1 MSEPITLLCSP
12 SQANTAKQCRR
23 LWGFRYLDKIRSAPT
38 ASQAKGTNLH
48 EVGENWLR
56 DGTIPPATDI
66 GKRFLAGI
74 QHLPEPSPQLLVEH
88 AFLFEDGDVHWR
100 GFIDCVDPTG
110 DIIVV
115 IDHKTTKNF
124 YWAKKPAELRLD
136 TQSTIY
142 AKAVMDKFGVT
153 TIEARWVYYLTEG
166 TPASRK
172 VSITLD
178 QEHVEQQYRGLRI
191 LGQELLKLKK
201 KTTTGLEIP
210 ANYPNQSCRMFGGC
224 EFSGICAAKKE
235 GENMEDLMTRL
246 RKMTDNGVEVGTQV
260 AAVAINPPTTVKS
273 TTPPKPS
280 TPAIETA
287 SCDEKEPVKAK
298 RGRGRPKGSK
308 NKKTLEREAAP
319 TGTTEREA
327 HEARLALDKKV
338 ATERAELEQK
348 IADQQAQNKPAPA
361 KVVEVPDVDMKTGQ
375 VVTTTAEPGT
385 SFRYMRFAAAIA
397 DSFIL
402 FINCIPDAGA
412 NSVNEILDK
421 AAERAALSH
430 DVSHYRFEDFG
441 SGSGRLCTA
450 LEELLAAN
458 EPLKGNW
465 YVMTDNQLHKDAL
478 PVLEKLADHVVRG
491 IR

>member
-1 MSEPITLLCSP
+1 MSERVTLLCSP

-38 ASQAKGTNLH
+38 ASQAKGTALH

-74 QHLPEPSPQLLVEH
+74 HHLPEPSPQLLVEH
-88 AFLFEDGDVHWR
+88 GFVFEDGDVHWR

-110 DIIVV
+110 DTIVV

-142 AKAVMDKFGVT
+142 AKAVMDKFGVN

-178 QEHVEQQYRGLRI
+178 KEHVEQQYRGLKI

-210 ANYPNQSCRMFGGC
+210 ANYPNQACKMFGGC

-235 GENMEDLMTRL
+235 GENMEDLMARL
-246 RKMTDNGVEVGTQV
+246 RKATENGAKAGTQ
-260 AAVAINPPTTVKS
+260 ATIAAINPPTTVQAAQKPAPAAEQTVS
-273 TTPPKPS
+273 CEEEQKPKG
-280 TPAIETA
+280 
-287 SCDEKEPVKAK
+287 
-298 RGRGRPKGSK
+298 RRGRPKGSK
-308 NKKTLEREAAP
+308 NKKTLEREAAAAQ
-319 TGTTEREA
+319 E
-327 HEARLALDKKV
+327 
-338 ATERAELEQK
+338 
-348 IADQQAQNKPAPA
+348 QQAPNKLPPAH
-361 KVVEVPDVDMKTGQ
+361 VVDVPEVNMETGQ
-375 VVTTTAEPGT
+375 VTSTAKEGT
-385 SFRYMRFAAAIA
+385 KIGYTDEGFTLY
-397 DSFIL
+397 
-402 FINCIPDAGA
+402 INCMPDSGA
-412 NSVNEILDK
+412 QSVNKILDK

-441 SGSGRLCTA
+441 SGCGRLCTA

-458 EPLKGNW
+458 EPLKGAW
-465 YVMTDNQLHKDAL
+465 VVMTDNQLHKDAL

-491 IR
+491 VR